1 MQGSRAKSNLQREGT
16 LQSGGP
22 SRGRTQRCCVVFCD
36 IGDDVNPC
44 KHLAAAPAPSD
55 EGHRPHTRSPQSH
68 GEVTWLLSR
77 RHSPDPRGKSSRR
90 ARGPCPPEG
99 SPKAQGFP
107 PRCGPPNL
115 QAHVRARLGSGYRV
129 PGARAVPTCVHSL
142 DLLQNPWPKCRGL
155 GWPHV
160 TWGLGRG
167 ACSLPHAHPDWQALT
182 RAPKLPGAPMPASSA
197 LAEGQGGQ
205 TRVDAGRGQEGHR
218 GRWVGWAV
226 G

>member
-16 LQSGGP
+16 PQSGGP
-22 SRGRTQRCCVVFCD
+22 SREGHKDVVSCSAID
-36 IGDDVNPC
+36 IRDDVNPC
-44 KHLAAAPAPSD
+44 KHLAAAPSPSD

-77 RHSPDPRGKSSRR
+77 RHSPNPRSRSSRR

-107 PRCGPPNL
+107 PRCGPPSL

-160 TWGLGRG
+160 TWGLGRE
-167 ACSLPHAHPDWQALT
+167 ACSLPHAHPDWQ
-182 RAPKLPGAPMPASSA
+182 PPGGPHACLLRSC
-197 LAEGQGGQ
+197 
-205 TRVDAGRGQEGHR
+205 
-218 GRWVGWAV
+218 
-226 G
+226 